1 MSDMNKFTFEGGLY
15 EKRSDGSLDKVITV
29 SNTKSSGIIDVETT
43 EDQESVTITTA
54 GLTIEDGLLCA
65 TFYEEEEV

>member
-15 EKRSDGSLDKVITV
+15 EKRSDGSLDKVITA

-43 EDQESVTITTA
+43 EDRESVTITTT
-54 GLTIEDGLLCA
+54 GLTIEEGLLCA

>member
-1 MSDMNKFTFEGGLY
+1 MNKFTFEGGLY
-15 EKRSDGSLDKVITV
+15 EKRSDGSLDKVITA

-43 EDQESVTITTA
+43 EQESITITTA

-65 TFYEEEEV
+65 TFYEGGGII

>member
-1 MSDMNKFTFEGGLY
+1 MSDMNKFAFEGGLY
-15 EKRSDGSLDKVITV
+15 EKRSDGSLDKVITA

-54 GLTIEDGLLCA
+54 GLTIEGGLLCA

>member
-1 MSDMNKFTFEGGLY
+1 MNKFTFEGGLY
-15 EKRSDGSLDKVITV
+15 EKRSDGSLDKVITA

-43 EDQESVTITTA
+43 EQESITITTA
-54 GLTIEDGLLCA
+54 GLTIKDGLLCA

>member
-15 EKRSDGSLDKVITV
+15 EKRSDGSLDKVITA

-43 EDQESVTITTA
+43 EQESITIT
-54 GLTIEDGLLCA
+54 
-65 TFYEEEEV
+65 

>member
-15 EKRSDGSLDKVITV
+15 EKRSDGSLDKVITA

-43 EDQESVTITTA
+43 EQESITITTA
-54 GLTIEDGLLCA
+54 GLTIEDGILCA

>member
-15 EKRSDGSLDKVITV
+15 EKRSDGSLDKVITA

-43 EDQESVTITTA
+43 EQESITITTA

>member
-1 MSDMNKFTFEGGLY
+1 MNKFAFEGGLY
-15 EKRSDGSLDKVITV
+15 EKRSDGSLDKVITA
-29 SNTKSSGIIDVETT
+29 SNTKSSGIIYVETT
-43 EDQESVTITTA
+43 EQESITITTA

>member
-1 MSDMNKFTFEGGLY
+1 MSDMNKFTFEGGIY
-15 EKRSDGSLDKVITV
+15 EKRSDGSLDKVITA

-43 EDQESVTITTA
+43 EQESITITTA

>member
-1 MSDMNKFTFEGGLY
+1 MNKFAFEGGLY
-15 EKRSDGSLDKVITV
+15 EKRSDGSLDKVITA

-43 EDQESVTITTA
+43 EQESITITTA

>member
-1 MSDMNKFTFEGGLY
+1 MSDMNKFAFEGGLY
-15 EKRSDGSLDKVITV
+15 EKRSDGSLDKVITA

-43 EDQESVTITTA
+43 EQESITITTA

>member
-15 EKRSDGSLDKVITV
+15 EKRSDGSLDKVITA

-43 EDQESVTITTA
+43 EQESITITTA
-54 GLTIEDGLLCA
+54 GLTIKDGLLCA

>member
-1 MSDMNKFTFEGGLY
+1 MNKFTFEGGLY
-15 EKRSDGSLDKVITV
+15 EKRSDGSLDKVITA

-43 EDQESVTITTA
+43 EDQQSVTITTA
-54 GLTIEDGLLCA
+54 GLTIEGGLLCA

>member
-1 MSDMNKFTFEGGLY
+1 MSDINKFTFEGGLY
-15 EKRSDGSLDKVITV
+15 EKRSDGSLDKVITA

-43 EDQESVTITTA
+43 EHESITITTA

>member
-1 MSDMNKFTFEGGLY
+1 MNKFTFEGGLY
-15 EKRSDGSLDKVITV
+15 EKRSDGSLDKVITA

-43 EDQESVTITTA
+43 EQESITITTA

>member
-1 MSDMNKFTFEGGLY
+1 MSDINKFAFEGGLY
-15 EKRSDGSLDKVITV
+15 EKRSDGSLDKVITA

-43 EDQESVTITTA
+43 EQESITITTA

>member
-1 MSDMNKFTFEGGLY
+1 MSDINKFTFEGGLY
-15 EKRSDGSLDKVITV
+15 EKRSDGSLDKVITA

-43 EDQESVTITTA
+43 EQESITITTA
-54 GLTIEDGLLCA
+54 GLTIKDGLLCA